1 MRREQAS
8 ASKSEVR
15 MPSINISP
23 APVGDV
29 ISTIG
34 TDEVY
39 VELSYRR
46 LGAVIQLTATMV
58 EYNAFNGRYLRDELG
73 VEIADDEEDA
83 IGAAE
88 DLEWLAVQQ
97 LDARGPRGYKS
108 PCGFAEAVERLLN
121 TNTEADREYLQTAI
135 AANAA
140 LIAAE

>member
-1 MRREQAS
+1 MS
-8 ASKSEVR
+8 Y
-15 MPSINISP
+15 INISP

-34 TDEVY
+34 TDEVFA
-39 VELSYRR
+39 ELAYRR
-46 LGAVIQLTATMV
+46 LGAVLQLTATMV

-73 VEIADDEEDA
+73 IEIANDEEDA
-83 IGAAE
+83 ISAAE

-121 TNTEADREYLQTAI
+121 SDAEADREYL
-135 AANAA
+135 AAAVEHNAA